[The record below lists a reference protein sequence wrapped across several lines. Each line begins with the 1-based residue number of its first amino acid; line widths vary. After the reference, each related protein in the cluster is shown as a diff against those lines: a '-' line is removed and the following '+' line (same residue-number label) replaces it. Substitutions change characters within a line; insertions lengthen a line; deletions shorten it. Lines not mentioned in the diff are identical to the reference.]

1 VSEDLSES
9 GKKFFTCGRD
19 DAEPN
24 NKRDFVFDKGL
35 LWGATARRLLT
46 IGPLPAM
53 DAEAAPERKGL
64 RVGYL
69 RVSALDQKEV
79 RQLDGME
86 LDKRFTD
93 KVSGRD
99 RNRPGLERMIEF
111 VREGDTVFCHSMDRL
126 ARNQDDLRLLVKKLT
141 GKGVKV
147 CFVKESLTFTGED
160 SPMAN
165 LLLSVMGAI
174 AEFER
179 ELIKERQREGIALAK
194 KAGVYKGRKRTLT
207 AEQAVLVHKVLF
219 PASRPARS
227 RRESAEDAGLSTA
240 CGLIP

>member
-1 VSEDLSES
+1 MKRSLESTKTKAED
-9 GKKFFTCGRD
+9 T
-19 DAEPN
+19 
-24 NKRDFVFDKGL
+24 
-35 LWGATARRLLT
+35 
-46 IGPLPAM
+46 PA
-53 DAEAAPERKGL
+53 RKGL
-64 RVGYL
+64 QVGYL

-79 RQLDGME
+79 RQLDGLE

-99 RNRPGLERMIEF
+99 RNRPGLEQMIEF
-111 VREGDTVFCHSMDRL
+111 VREGDTVLCHSMDRL
-126 ARNQDDLRLLVKKLT
+126 ARNLDDLRLLVKKLT
-141 GKGVKV
+141 GKGVRV

-194 KAGVYKGRKRTLT
+194 KRGAYNGRKRTLT
-207 AEQAVLVHKVLF
+207 AAQAAALLQRITAGESKTKLAKELGV
-219 PASRPARS
+219 SRNTVYMYMG
-227 RRESAEDAGLSTA
+227 REGN
-240 CGLIP
+240 

>member
-1 VSEDLSES
+1 M
-9 GKKFFTCGRD
+9 
-19 DAEPN
+19 
-24 NKRDFVFDKGL
+24 KRSSKSIRTNVEE
-35 LWGATARRLLT
+35 APARR
-46 IGPLPAM
+46 
-53 DAEAAPERKGL
+53 GL
-64 RVGYL
+64 QVGYL

-79 RQLDGME
+79 RQLDGLD

-111 VREGDTVFCHSMDRL
+111 VREGDTVLCHSMDRL
-126 ARNQDDLRLLVKKLT
+126 ARNLDDLRLLVKKLT

-194 KAGVYKGRKRTLT
+194 KRGAYRGRKRSLT
-207 AEQAVLVHKVLF
+207 AAQAAALLQRISAGESKTKLANELGV
-219 PASRPARS
+219 SRNTVYMYLGR
-227 RRESAEDAGLSTA
+227 G
-240 CGLIP
+240 GN